1 MSSAEVASLDAMQKD
16 GRAAGDILE
25 TLQKRRRKAGKSG
38 PSEAA
43 AYRAM
48 GGKSYKRNAKEKRG
62 RHSKVPL
69 NFVKV
74 ASQVRLR
81 LAKAANSNW
90 LVTWA
95 QVHKETRKKLR
106 AKGSLT
112 RSVKMPGVDMFARRV
127 RSETGV
133 RARPGKRRITH
144 EKDYKA
150 RRLDVAMKWVRYSQ
164 EWWQNEIHA
173 YIDNKKFV
181 IPRTL
186 ADKMKIRAQRVH
198 HHLRT
203 PAEGNMD
210 CFVIP
215 KKQRMLIGLP
225 SVDVTA
231 AVAQDRIIF
240 WHENEGPWYG
250 EKAKQMYEKLGDAL
264 RRHYGEKCFYR
275 VVEDGDPKGF
285 QSGKGIEAKRSQKIR
300 SWKLPPHSPGL
311 MPLDFCLWNEIEGRT
326 LGKRGHDNEGMTS
339 YKRRLNLTAK
349 RLPRSIIK
357 NCLGKMKENLKATVA
372 SKGSHTRLD

>member
-95 QVHKETRKKLR
+95 QAHKETKKKLR

-225 SVDVTA
+225 GIDVTA
-231 AVAQDRIIF
+231 AVAQDRI
-240 WHENEGPWYG
+240 HLLARE
-250 EKAKQMYEKLGDAL
+250 
-264 RRHYGEKCFYR
+264 RR
-275 VVEDGDPKGF
+275 
-285 QSGKGIEAKRSQKIR
+285 
-300 SWKLPPHSPGL
+300 
-311 MPLDFCLWNEIEGRT
+311 PLVW
-326 LGKRGHDNEGMTS
+326 
-339 YKRRLNLTAK
+339 
-349 RLPRSIIK
+349 
-357 NCLGKMKENLKATVA
+357 
-372 SKGSHTRLD
+372 